1 MYRLILELPFQV
13 TLVHRQIFAVQQ
25 EAEQFAKQL
34 PQGFR
39 AVPLDA
45 LSHECETLTIPVKE
59 LKEPMNTREFL
70 RYEEASRQ
78 PIVLGDEVYVEAR
91 KQRGLVVAISDDD
104 RLTVRLHVD
113 NQDWEEQ
120 VTCSGVLRVTG
131 VR

>member
-1 MYRLILELPFQV
+1 
-13 TLVHRQIFAVQQ
+13 
-25 EAEQFAKQL
+25 
-34 PQGFR
+34 
-39 AVPLDA
+39 
-45 LSHECETLTIPVKE
+45 
-59 LKEPMNTREFL
+59 MNTREFL

-91 KQRGLVVAISDDD
+91 KQRGLVVAVHGN

-120 VTCSGVLRVTG
+120 VACSNVLRVTG